1 MITSVDARDDW
12 IRSQVRRLVNYDLP
26 GRPVIFHDTSNFMGI
41 DRDHIVELEGKL
53 FLVRCNERE
62 GRFGLDDE
70 PKFWV
75 KRALSLDT
83 EQVRILKLVFLEEF
97 KVRVGT
103 FEVRCVRSAE
113 KEGRVLD
120 LVRGHPNFMQ
130 GRVARDSRGNLVR
143 IIEYIFGTNLLNHL
157 ASMNMPHEP
166 YFRALFPQVLAK
178 TMECLVG
185 IRSLHE
191 AGLCHGDIRNDHI
204 LIDRESGDFRWIDFD
219 LTQPSAAFDVWSV
232 GNVLHY
238 IVAKGFVTFRE
249 VLQERPELLGHL
261 SDDDA
266 SVFFPHR
273 VMSLGKVH
281 PYLPRKLS
289 HVLARFSV
297 GREGCYES
305 VAQILEDLGDC
316 ATSQGW
322 PVPSRT
328 PGRCDGPTR
337 GSGG

>member
-1 MITSVDARDDW
+1 MTTSADARDNW

-26 GRPVIFHDTSNFMGI
+26 GRPVVFHDTSNFMGI
-41 DRDHIVELEGKL
+41 DRDHLVELEGKL

-83 EQVRILKLVFLEEF
+83 GQVRILKLVFSEEF

-103 FEVRCVRSAE
+103 LEVRCVRSAE

-120 LVRGHPNFMQ
+120 LVRGHPSFMQ
-130 GRVARDSRGNLVR
+130 GRAVRDSRGNVVR
-143 IIEYIFGTNLLNHL
+143 IIEYISGTNLLHHL
-157 ASMNMPHEP
+157 ASITMPHEA
-166 YFRALFPQVLAK
+166 YFRALMPQVLAK

-204 LIDRESGDFRWIDFD
+204 LVDGESGHFRWIDFD

-238 IVAKGFVTFRE
+238 VVAKDFVTFRE
-249 VLQERPELLGHL
+249 VLQERPALLGHL
-261 SDDDA
+261 DDDDA
-266 SVFFPHR
+266 CVFFPHR
-273 VMSLGKVH
+273 VMSLGKVY
-281 PYLPRKLS
+281 PYLPGKLS
-289 HVLARFSV
+289 DVLAHFSV
-297 GREGCYES
+297 GRKGCYES

-328 PGRCDGPTR
+328 LGPCDRPIRGPGG
-337 GSGG
+337 